1 MRVLVQRVR
10 AGSVSIDGKV
20 VAGIGAGLVLLV
32 GVGKGDTK
40 AVAEKMARKAA
51 ALRIFADE
59 AGKLNLSLK
68 DIGGEALAVSQ
79 FTLYADTSRGN
90 RPGFDP
96 AAPPELAQRL
106 YEHFVLALR
115 GQGIAVQTGVFQA
128 HMLVSIE
135 NDGPVT
141 LMLEDK

>member
-1 MRVLVQRVR
+1 MRILVQRVR
-10 AGSVSIDGKV
+10 AGKVSIDNDV

-32 GVGKGDTK
+32 GVGKGDTE
-40 AVAEKMARKAA
+40 AAAEKLARKTAG
-51 ALRIFADE
+51 LRIFADE

-68 DIGGEALAVSQ
+68 DIGGAALAVSQ

-106 YEHFVLALR
+106 YEHFVQALR
-115 GQGIAVQTGVFQA
+115 EQGLTVQTGVFQA
-128 HMLVSIE
+128 HMVVSIE

-141 LMLEDK
+141 LMLEG